1 MATKEFNP
9 YQFVFKQGHLDT
21 HMGWLHRKIPVTIAN
36 WADSIDVPDRIMSYI
51 PVTSN
56 LANIEDA
63 GTLPKFITLFGWYRM
78 YPGDENVIMLSAE
91 FLPEEE
97 RNAVPTFFLGYYILR
112 WKDYLR
118 FIGKSDR
125 TTVIFSV
132 PKSIEDSV
140 VVKEIDIETDI
151 KNKQLYQMCELLKAN
166 LITAGLNMSII
177 GDDPI

>member
-9 YQFVFKQGHLDT
+9 YQFIFKQGTLDT

-36 WADSIDVPDRIMSYI
+36 WADTIDVPDRIMSYI

-56 LANIEDA
+56 LANIDDT
-63 GTLPKFITLFGWYRM
+63 GTLPKYITLFGWYRM
-78 YPGDENVIMLSAE
+78 YPGDENVIMLSVE
-91 FLPEEE
+91 FLPQEE
-97 RNAVPTFFLGYYILR
+97 RNIAPTYFLGYYILR

-118 FIGKSDR
+118 FIGNIDR
-125 TTVIFSV
+125 TTVIFPV
-132 PKSIEDSV
+132 PKSLDDILTI
-140 VVKEIDIETDI
+140 KEIDIETDI

>member
-1 MATKEFNP
+1 
-9 YQFVFKQGHLDT
+9 
-21 HMGWLHRKIPVTIAN
+21 MGLLHRKISITVAN

-63 GTLPKFITLFGWYRM
+63 GTLPKYITLYGWYRM

-91 FLPEEE
+91 FLPQEE

-118 FIGKSDR
+118 FIGRSDR

-132 PKSIEDSV
+132 PKSLEDSV
-140 VVKEIDIETDI
+140 ALKEIDIETDI
-151 KNKQLYQMCELLKAN
+151 KNNQLYQMCELLKAN